1 MAALVKAAKVIL
13 IVVFGSGKP
22 DLKLHAGDL
31 YGNNINSKKAA
42 HSEVQEKV
50 SGLVKDPTIID
61 ACYTRDHLVFARN
74 GIDHEITCTIPERKG
89 GNKRRKKSKKTKK
102 RKTMKKK
109 KLTKKRKTMKKKK

>member
-74 GIDHEITCTIPERKG
+74 GIDHEITCTIPHEGKG

-109 KLTKKRKTMKKKK
+109 K